1 MNNLKFATIFAAG
14 AALAL
19 SPALAAAQ
27 PSANPIS
34 MGMKLEHVT
43 EGGMEGGKVTAML
56 PGRTGAALG
65 FKVGDILIEAGG
77 KPITPDVLREYMK
90 DKKGGDQLIFK
101 VKRGDEVVELKG
113 NAVAAP

>member
-1 MNNLKFATIFAAG
+1 MNKLKFAALFAAG
-14 AALAL
+14 AAVAL
-19 SPALAAAQ
+19 SPAHAAAQ
-27 PSANPIS
+27 AAANPIS

-43 EGGMEGGKVTAML
+43 EGGIEGGQVTAML

-77 KPITPDVLREYMK
+77 KPITPEVLKEYMK
-90 DKKGGDQLIFK
+90 DKKAGDQLIFK
-101 VKRGDEVVELKG
+101 VKRGDELVELKG